1 MHRGGF
7 LFEKVIKK
15 SVVICFKIYM
25 MRKQIIV
32 LFFLTATISSFSQ
45 TCEERE
51 IKLLETIGS
60 FSAGMLYN
68 TYGLIGSIS
77 DGFTHDAYDA
87 ATVTDLMDA
96 QKKVADNLVKVME
109 DMKNGGFLKDKK
121 DQDFAVSV
129 INILKGLKKQA
140 QLLEDYTDNKSK
152 QKQNAY
158 EEQRK
163 QNWSAISKL
172 MGIEE

>member
-1 MHRGGF
+1 M
-7 LFEKVIKK
+7 KK
-15 SVVICFKIYM
+15 Y
-25 MRKQIIV
+25 IIV
-32 LFFLTATISSFSQ
+32 LFLLIATISSFSQ

-51 IKLLETIGS
+51 SKLLEAFGG

-68 TYGLIGSIS
+68 TFGLIGSIS
-77 DGFTHDAYDA
+77 DGYTHDAYDA
-87 ATVTDLMDA
+87 VTVSDLVDA
-96 QKKVADNLVKVME
+96 QKKLADNLVKVLE
-109 DMKNGGFLKDKK
+109 GLKNGGYLTDKK
-121 DQDFAVSV
+121 DQDFAGSV

-140 QLLEDYTDNKSK
+140 QLLEDYADNKNR
-152 QKQNAY
+152 QKQEAY